1 MPIYNQFTM
10 SKKINEL
17 EDSLNSIKSQ
27 LDNILRNQVIDKN
40 NTINIISN
48 MNDIRLDM
56 FNLKNDIGELKNK
69 NRSVSPLPNLSEE
82 INKLLAN
89 NGLEKYVENLK
100 YLGVNSVEDI
110 LLLDIQDFCD
120 TGIIYLDSK
129 KIIESAKSTVENL
142 DLLG

>member
-1 MPIYNQFTM
+1 M

-17 EDSLNSIKSQ
+17 EDSLNSINIQ

-120 TGIIYLDSK
+120 SGIIYLDSK

>member
-120 TGIIYLDSK
+120 SGIIYLDSK